1 MSWGTRRRNTIITIF
16 FLILFTIIGYVLYD
30 ALYEPPNCF
39 DKKWN
44 GDELN
49 IDCGGSC
56 ELMCESQVLNP
67 VINWTRLFEVSPGV
81 YNVLAY
87 VENPNANA
95 GTKEVSYK
103 FRVFDDEN
111 VLLQERRG
119 SVALPPKSIMPI
131 LENTLPV
138 GKLNANRV
146 LFEFTEPLVWYKQKL
161 QDNLIVIQDEEITRL
176 EDSPRIRAI
185 VKNIGVKPIKD
196 LKVIAIVY
204 DLNNNAIASS
214 QTVLKDVPSDTN
226 MEIFFAWPKPF
237 ENEYSRFELI
247 PLYDRS
253 DN

>member
-16 FLILFTIIGYVLYD
+16 FLIVFGLIGYLLYD

-44 GDELN
+44 GDEVN

-56 ELMCESQVLNP
+56 ALRCESQVLNP
-67 VINWTRLFEVSPGV
+67 IIHWTRSFEVSPGV

-87 VENPNANA
+87 LENPNVDSGIDN
-95 GTKEVSYK
+95 VSYR
-103 FRVFDDEN
+103 FRVYDDQN

-119 SVALPPKSIMPI
+119 STSILPKSVLPL

-138 GKLNANRV
+138 GKLDANRV
-146 LFEFTEPLVWYKQKL
+146 VFEFTEPLVWYKKEISE
-161 QDNLIVIQDEEITRL
+161 NLIVVQDEEISRL
-176 EDSPRIRAI
+176 EDSPRIRALVRNTGI
-185 VKNIGVKPIKD
+185 SPIKD

-204 DLNNNAIASS
+204 DLNNNAMASS
-214 QTVLKDVPSDTN
+214 QTILKTVPANQN

-237 ENEYSRFELI
+237 ESEMSRFELI

-253 DN
+253 SQ